1 MAFKTVL
8 LYPPIADFTQPHPA
22 IPYLASFLRKH
33 GENVII
39 KDVNIEAHDTMLSE
53 HFLLSCQQ
61 RIESKFNQLD
71 NQPFL
76 NLSEHSQYQSLL
88 KALGVDSTIITTIAH
103 IKQRFKDPDHFY
115 NYERYVKNV
124 DDLKQALQIISSAYH
139 PMKIEPC
146 EYSTPYFLTCPED
159 IEEQCR
165 VEINPLMSYYQKF
178 LIPWIQQENPDMIG
192 FSAIYPTQI
201 LQMFALADLI
211 RNHFPEIHLC
221 AGGAFICRI
230 ALQIPQDKHSM
241 LFMKYLDSIIL
252 YEGESALLNLIQHL
266 KTNKAN
272 HKMNNTILYNRK
284 TRDIHYPADQTF
296 LEDIDS
302 IPPPD
307 YDGYPLHLYLSPE
320 IVLPYAPTRGCYWNR
335 CTFCH
340 YGATRKGTLQYRE
353 KKVEHIIADLDL
365 LNQKYGT
372 YHFAFSVDVIHPKTV
387 LAIAEEIIRNKRSY
401 LWTTDIKVDDFFTKQ
416 NCMTL
421 KKGGCLSVAI
431 GLESANQRILKL
443 MDKGISKDQAE
454 NCIRNLSKAGI
465 STQVMTFLN
474 FPSETAS
481 EALETIQFIQHH
493 VADISLFTMGDFILH
508 EGAKIYRSPHKY
520 GIARVYYL
528 SHDQLKLLVQYD
540 EKWPSKTH
548 SENMKIESAYEDVAM
563 QYVPQEFPFVGGV
576 SNNHTLLYFERF
588 GKNILKQITA
598 DTQDYDIKAFN
609 PKDIP
614 IIRPEIKA
622 ISTNYCLSELA
633 HVIESNAC
641 SLDRT
646 IQNKDS
652 IDTSVRTYPHKT
664 MYLLIESMNW
674 IETPRQAKFLLG
686 MCNGKNT
693 VQDIVNSIDPDAWDF
708 VSSLLNNLYSYKIL
722 DMKL

>member
-22 IPYLASFLRKH
+22 IPYLAGFLRKQ

-39 KDVNIEAHDTMLSE
+39 KDINIEAHDTLLSE
-53 HFLLSCQQ
+53 QFLMTCQQ
-61 RIESKFNQLD
+61 MIESKFNQLD

-76 NLSEHSQYQSLL
+76 NLSEHSQYESLM
-88 KALGVDSTIITTIAH
+88 KGLGVDSSIISNIEN
-103 IKQRFKDPDHFY
+103 IKQQFKDPDHFY
-115 NYERYVKNV
+115 NYERYEKNV
-124 DDLKQALQIISSAYH
+124 EDLKQALQIISSAYH

-159 IEEQCR
+159 IEEQCK
-165 VEINPLMSYYQKF
+165 VGINPLYSYYQKH
-178 LIPWIQQENPDMIG
+178 LIPWIQQESPDLIG
-192 FSAIYPTQI
+192 FSATYPTQI

-211 RNHFPEIHLC
+211 RNHFPDIHLC

-241 LFMKYLDSIIL
+241 LFFKYLDSIIL
-252 YEGESALLNLIQHL
+252 YEGETALFNLIQHL
-266 KTNKAN
+266 KSNKAN
-272 HKMNNTILYNRK
+272 HAMGNTILYDRK
-284 TRDIHYPADQTF
+284 TSQIYYPSDQTF
-296 LEDIDS
+296 LEDMDS

-335 CTFCH
+335 CAFCH
-340 YGATRKGTLQYRE
+340 YGATQKGTLKYRE
-353 KKVEHIIADLDL
+353 KKVEQIIADLDH
-365 LNQKYGT
+365 LNQKYDT
-372 YHFAFSVDVIHPKTV
+372 NHFSFSVDVILPETV

-443 MDKGISKDQAE
+443 MDKGISKDQAQK
-454 NCIRNLSKAGI
+454 CICNLSHAGI

-474 FPSETAS
+474 FPTETAS

-493 VADISLFTMGDFILH
+493 MADISLFTMGDFILH
-508 EGAKIYRSPHKY
+508 EGAKIYRSPQKY

-528 SHDQLKLLVQYD
+528 NHDQLKLLVQYD
-540 EKWPSKTH
+540 EKWPSKTQ
-548 SENMKIESAYEDVAM
+548 SENVKIDSAYEDIAM
-563 QYVPQEFPFVGGV
+563 QYVPQDFPFVGGV

-588 GKNILKQITA
+588 GKNILKQVNV
-598 DTQDYDIKAFN
+598 DTQNYDIKTFR
-609 PKDIP
+609 PQDIP

-633 HVIESNAC
+633 DVIESNIY
-641 SLDRT
+641 SLDQT
-646 IQNKDS
+646 IQNRNS
-652 IDTSVRTYPHKT
+652 IDTSVKTYPHKT

-674 IETPRQAKFLLG
+674 METPQEAKFLLG

-693 VQDIVNSIDPDAWDF
+693 LQDIVNSIDPNAWNV
-708 VSSLLNNLYSYKIL
+708 VSSLLNNLYAYKIL
-722 DMKL
+722 DIKP